1 MFAPHP
7 ATTHSR
13 PHEAR
18 GTRLELLAVLRR
30 SSGLFLLSLALVAGA
45 ACSGDAQEPAASLV
59 ESSDPEL
66 RRMAGRVLPGL
77 AERAGLEL
85 REPVRVER
93 RTREE
98 LIAYLRYK
106 LDEDL
111 PPEEAALTVEA
122 YAMLGLVEPDLD
134 LRGLLLSLYTEQ
146 VAGFYE
152 PDSTA
157 LFVMDDQPPEAME
170 SLLLHELVHAVQDQT
185 VDLEA
190 ITSDENGNDGAAAAH
205 SAIEGHATLV
215 MLEFM
220 MEGMTGQRVD
230 LATMPSLADQ
240 LMPALDGMSAQFPA
254 LAGAPPIIQR
264 TILFPYAQGAG
275 FVQRL
280 WASEGRV
287 APFGAFLPASTEQV
301 MEGSLD
307 DPPVRV
313 EVEVDGGTVVHED
326 ILGRLETEVFLD
338 AHVGMAAPDLARGWG
353 GDRFVLVEA
362 GADGERTL
370 AWASVWDDEDA
381 RDAFVTRLAPALAS
395 GLGRPA
401 TVTPLSVDGRPGALL
416 LVGSADG
423 LTFRPRVA
431 G

>member
-1 MFAPHP
+1 M
-7 ATTHSR
+7 
-13 PHEAR
+13 
-18 GTRLELLAVLRR
+18 LAV
-30 SSGLFLLSLALVAGA
+30 ALVVGG
-45 ACSGDAQEPAASLV
+45 ACSSHAQEPAPPLV

-66 RRMAGRVLPGL
+66 RRLAGEILPGL
-77 AERAGLEL
+77 AERAGLDL
-85 REPVRVER
+85 VEPVRVER

-98 LIAYLRYK
+98 LVAYLRYK

-111 PPEEAALTVEA
+111 PAREAALTVEA

-134 LRGLLLSLYTEQ
+134 LRGLLLELYTEQ

-157 LFVMDDQPPEAME
+157 LFVMEDQPQEALK

-190 ITSDENGNDGAAAAH
+190 ITSDEHGNDRAAAAH

-220 MEGMTGQRVD
+220 MEGMTGQAVD
-230 LATMPSLADQ
+230 LATMPSVADQ
-240 LMPALDGMSAQFPA
+240 LMPALDGMREQFPA
-254 LAGAPPIIQR
+254 LAGAPTIIQR

-287 APFGAFLPASTEQV
+287 PPFGPWLPASTEQV
-301 MEGSLD
+301 IEGSLD
-307 DPPVRV
+307 DPPIQV
-313 EVEVDGGTVVHED
+313 EVEVTGGTVLHDNV
-326 ILGRLETEVFLD
+326 LGRLESEVLVETHLG
-338 AHVGMAAPDLARGWG
+338 APTPDLTEGWE

-362 GADGERTL
+362 DGGAFRAL
-370 AWASVWDDEDA
+370 AWASIWEDEAA
-381 RDAFVTRLAPALAS
+381 RDAFVARMAPALAS
-395 GLGRPA
+395 GVAAETSL
-401 TVTPLSVDGRPGALL
+401 TPLDVDGRAAALL
-416 LVGSADG
+416 IIGSEDG
-423 LTFRPRVA
+423 LTFQPRV
-431 G
+431 GG